1 MDWQV
6 FLTSSDPNQ
15 RLLHSSSLRHS
26 CNLLDTLTQWTILL
40 WDLNTQQAYEFLS
53 VNFLYISYGI
63 LSPWRELGWSEGGWY
78 KTTKKVSEIF
88 PMSFLQDTCSTDS
101 AFFLTVTFILTKM
114 NGLCDLLPLTPTSYR
129 SDLSRTM
136 SGIVT
141 LAGYCSV
148 WYPSDKFTKDALGFI
163 SITRHG
169 IFLK

>member
-15 RLLHSSSLRHS
+15 RTLSPPLSLIPVIFWTHWPS
-26 CNLLDTLTQWTILL
+26 GLYSYEISTQP
-40 WDLNTQQAYEFLS
+40 AYEFLS
-53 VNFLYISYGI
+53 VNCLYISYGI

-88 PMSFLQDTCSTDS
+88 PMSFLQDYCSTDS

>member
-15 RLLHSSSLRHS
+15 RTLSPPLSLIPVIFWTHWPYGLYS
-26 CNLLDTLTQWTILL
+26 YEISTQP
-40 WDLNTQQAYEFLS
+40 AYEFLS

>member
-15 RLLHSSSLRHS
+15 RTLSPPLSLIPVIFWTHWPS
-26 CNLLDTLTQWTILL
+26 GLYSYEISTQP
-40 WDLNTQQAYEFLS
+40 AYEFLS
-53 VNFLYISYGI
+53 VNCLYISYGI

-101 AFFLTVTFILTKM
+101 SFFLTVTFILTKM

>member
-15 RLLHSSSLRHS
+15 RTLSPPLSLIPVIFWTHWPS
-26 CNLLDTLTQWTILL
+26 GLYSYEISTQP
-40 WDLNTQQAYEFLS
+40 AYEFLS
-53 VNFLYISYGI
+53 VNCLYISYGI

-88 PMSFLQDTCSTDS
+88 PLSFLQDTCSTDS

>member
-6 FLTSSDPNQ
+6 FLTSSDPNP
-15 RLLHSSSLRHS
+15 LSPPLSLIPVIFWTHWPS
-26 CNLLDTLTQWTILL
+26 GLYSYEISTQP
-40 WDLNTQQAYEFLS
+40 AYEFLS

>member
-15 RLLHSSSLRHS
+15 RTLSPPLSLIPVIFWTHWPS
-26 CNLLDTLTQWTILL
+26 GLYSYEISTQP
-40 WDLNTQQAYEFLS
+40 AYEFLS

-88 PMSFLQDTCSTDS
+88 PMSFLQDYCSTDS
-101 AFFLTVTFILTKM
+101 SFFLTVTFILTKM

>member
-40 WDLNTQQAYEFLS
+40 WDLNTEQAYEFLS

-63 LSPWRELGWSEGGWY
+63 LSPWGELGWSERGRF

-88 PMSFLQDTCSTDS
+88 PMSFLQDSCSTDS
-101 AFFLTVTFILTKM
+101 SFFLTVTFILTKM
-114 NGLCDLLPLTPTSYR
+114 DGLCDILLPSTSYR
-129 SDLSRTM
+129 SDLSRAM
-136 SGIVT
+136 SGVVYFSWVLVQSDT
-141 LAGYCSV
+141 LQTS
-148 WYPSDKFTKDALGFI
+148 SL
-163 SITRHG
+163 
-169 IFLK
+169 

>member
-15 RLLHSSSLRHS
+15 RTLSPPLSLIPVIFWTHWPS
-26 CNLLDTLTQWTILL
+26 GLYSYEISTQP
-40 WDLNTQQAYEFLS
+40 AYEFLS

>member
-40 WDLNTQQAYEFLS
+40 WDLNTEQAYEFLS

-63 LSPWRELGWSEGGWY
+63 LSPWGELGWSERGRF

-88 PMSFLQDTCSTDS
+88 PMSFLQDSCSTDS
-101 AFFLTVTFILTKM
+101 SFFLTVTFILTKM
-114 NGLCDLLPLTPTSYR
+114 DGLCDLLLPPTPTDQNYPGPWVGL
-129 SDLSRTM
+129 D
-136 SGIVT
+136 T
-141 LAGYCSV
+141 LAGYWFSLI
-148 WYPSDKFTKDALGFI
+148 PF
-163 SITRHG
+163 R
-169 IFLK
+169 

>member
-1 MDWQV
+1 M

-15 RLLHSSSLRHS
+15 RTLSPPLSLIPVIFWTHWPYGLYS
-26 CNLLDTLTQWTILL
+26 YEISTQP
-40 WDLNTQQAYEFLS
+40 AYEFLS

-136 SGIVT
+136 SGIVYFSRVLVQSGT
-141 LAGYCSV
+141 HQ
-148 WYPSDKFTKDALGFI
+148 I
-163 SITRHG
+163 SSLKMSWDSNQSHG
-169 IFLK
+169 VEYSWNR

>member
-6 FLTSSDPNQ
+6 FLTSSDPSQ
-15 RLLHSSSLRHS
+15 RLLFSSSLRHS

-40 WDLNTQQAYEFLS
+40 WDLNTEQAYEFLS

-63 LSPWRELGWSEGGWY
+63 LSPWGELGWSERGRF

-88 PMSFLQDTCSTDS
+88 PMSFLQDSCSTDS
-101 AFFLTVTFILTKM
+101 SFFLTVTFILTKM
-114 NGLCDLLPLTPTSYR
+114 NGLCDLLSSSYSYS
-129 SDLSRTM
+129 SDLSRAM
-136 SGIVT
+136 SGLLT
-141 LAGYCSV
+141 FAGYCSV

>member
-15 RLLHSSSLRHS
+15 RTLSPPLSLIPVIFWTHWPS
-26 CNLLDTLTQWTILL
+26 GLYSYEISTQP
-40 WDLNTQQAYEFLS
+40 AYEFLS
-53 VNFLYISYGI
+53 VNCLYISYGI

-101 AFFLTVTFILTKM
+101 SFFLTVTFILTKM
-114 NGLCDLLPLTPTSYR
+114 NGLCDLLPLTPTSYS
-129 SDLSRTM
+129 SDLSRAM
-136 SGIVT
+136 SGLFT

-148 WYPSDKFTKDALGFI
+148 WYPSDKFTKDVLGLK

>member
-15 RLLHSSSLRHS
+15 RTLSPPLSLIPVIFWTHWPS
-26 CNLLDTLTQWTILL
+26 GLYSYEISTQP
-40 WDLNTQQAYEFLS
+40 AYEFLS
-53 VNFLYISYGI
+53 VNCLYISYGI

>member
-15 RLLHSSSLRHS
+15 RTLSPPLSLIPVIFWTHWPS
-26 CNLLDTLTQWTILL
+26 GLYSYEISTQP
-40 WDLNTQQAYEFLS
+40 AYEFLS
-53 VNFLYISYGI
+53 VNCLYISYGI

-114 NGLCDLLPLTPTSYR
+114 NGLCDLLPLPPTSYR

-136 SGIVT
+136 SGIVYFSWV
-141 LAGYCSV
+141 LFSLV
-148 WYPSDKFTKDALGFI
+148 PF
-163 SITRHG
+163 R
-169 IFLK
+169 